1 MARKMSRM
9 ELFAGI
15 FILFIFF
22 CNVAAQN
29 MLIPAYVTITNQWNV
44 SNSAILIPDAMFTVF
59 TALFSVLWG
68 YYVDRIDR
76 SKVLM
81 GGSFI
86 STVGFLFTAFAPNFS
101 YLILSRIISGV
112 GLGCV
117 LPVGFSILGNLVP
130 QEERNRWFGFV
141 AIFSSISN
149 GIGNAL
155 QAFLG
160 SLLGWQ
166 TPFLFLSV
174 LSVVIIFLSLFVKF
188 PSVGSMEED
197 LNELRQMKELQYGYQ
212 INYQELKKMM
222 KKPTNKYLTISG
234 FFSIVPGTLLI
245 FSLIYCLN
253 NTSIGMF
260 RYLPSTIVLQ
270 VSTIMAGL
278 VGAGYLVGNSVIS
291 YFTDKYYK
299 KDRRTR
305 AKMSY
310 IIQH

>member
-1 MARKMSRM
+1 MSRM

-117 LPVGFSILGNLVP
+117 LPVGFSILGDLVTS
-130 QEERNRWFGFV
+130 EERNRWFGFV

-149 GIGNAL
+149 GIGNPL

-166 TPFLFLSV
+166 TPFCF
-174 LSVVIIFLSLFVKF
+174 
-188 PSVGSMEED
+188 
-197 LNELRQMKELQYGYQ
+197 
-212 INYQELKKMM
+212 
-222 KKPTNKYLTISG
+222 
-234 FFSIVPGTLLI
+234 
-245 FSLIYCLN
+245 
-253 NTSIGMF
+253 
-260 RYLPSTIVLQ
+260 
-270 VSTIMAGL
+270 
-278 VGAGYLVGNSVIS
+278 
-291 YFTDKYYK
+291 
-299 KDRRTR
+299 
-305 AKMSY
+305 
-310 IIQH
+310 